1 MIVKNSFGA
10 TADGRAVDCY
20 TIKNSSETAVDV
32 ITYGATLNSI
42 VTIINA
48 AIIFLTVFIIFL
60 V

>member
-42 VTIINA
+42 
-48 AIIFLTVFIIFL
+48 
-60 V
+60 